1 MSTQKGIAWVSVQ
14 LLRISAQ
21 AAEQATT
28 PRAPSP
34 LLGKWRQGSTTEAV
48 FEWLS
53 DKRRSR
59 VWWPRDSI
67 VRGTGRSQ
75 KAVDWAL
82 LFLRSVEAVE
92 ISTDMRCGRY
102 HRYRVV
108 PGRQA
113 QHFKRASDAG

>member
-1 MSTQKGIAWVSVQ
+1 MAWISVQ

-21 AAEQATT
+21 AAEQATP
-28 PRAPSP
+28 PRAPSL
-34 LLGKWRQGSTTEAV
+34 LLGKWRSGSTTEAV
-48 FEWLS
+48 FEWLA
-53 DKRRSR
+53 DKSRSR
-59 VWWPRDSI
+59 VWWPRGSI

-108 PGRQA
+108 PGRKA
-113 QHFKRASDAG
+113 QQLRRPNESD